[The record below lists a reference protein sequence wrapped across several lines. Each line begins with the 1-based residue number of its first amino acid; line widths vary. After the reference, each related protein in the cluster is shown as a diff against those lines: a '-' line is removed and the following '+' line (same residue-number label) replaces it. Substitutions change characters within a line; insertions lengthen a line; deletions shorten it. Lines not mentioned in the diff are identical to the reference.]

1 MKIKPIDIEKIKSMY
16 TPNGFK
22 SIQDTPI
29 QQQRK
34 TETIPE
40 SQIGSKT
47 QSIPIWI
54 KNNAKWES
62 EGSITDVNFIK
73 GIEFLA
79 EHGIIK
85 IKS

>member
-1 MKIKPIDIEKIKSMY
+1 MLSEKIKSIY

-22 SIQDTPI
+22 SIQDTLKEQPI
-29 QQQRK
+29 EI
-34 TETIPE
+34 ETIPE
-40 SQIGSKT
+40 PQIVQKT
-47 QSIPIWI
+47 QLIPTWV
-54 KNNAKWES
+54 KNNAKWWT
-62 EGSITDVNFIK
+62 EGIITDGDFIQ